1 MSPILGILASGIT
14 DSKII
19 KSSYDSI
26 ATQTLGSSTATVTFS
41 SIPAT
46 YKHLQIR
53 VLTRST
59 FNQNTGDQVLVQVNG
74 VTGSSY
80 AYHYIGGNGS
90 SIDVNG
96 FGTQTSMGLGYAP
109 NDGTTADTFGAF
121 IIDVPDYAS
130 TSKNKTFR
138 AFGGY
143 DSNGQGT
150 LRVQSGLFVNTS
162 AITSI
167 SLSQNTFKT
176 GSVFALYGIKGA

>member
-1 MSPILGILASGIT
+1 MPIIGILASGIT
-14 DSKII
+14 DSKIL
-19 KSSYDSI
+19 KSSYESI
-26 ATQTLGSSTATVTFS
+26 ASQTLGSSTATVTFS

-53 VLTRST
+53 VIARST
-59 FNQNTGDQVLVQVNG
+59 FGADSGDQVLVQANG

-80 AYHYIGGNGS
+80 SYHYISTNGS
-90 SIDVNG
+90 STDANG
-96 FGTQTSMGLGYAP
+96 FGTQTNMGLGYAP

-121 IIDVPDYAS
+121 IIDVIDYAS

-143 DSNGQGT
+143 DANGSGT
-150 LRVQSGLFVNTS
+150 LRIQSGLFQNTS

-167 SLSQNTFKT
+167 SISQNTFKT
-176 GSVFALYGIKGA
+176 GSIFALYGIKG